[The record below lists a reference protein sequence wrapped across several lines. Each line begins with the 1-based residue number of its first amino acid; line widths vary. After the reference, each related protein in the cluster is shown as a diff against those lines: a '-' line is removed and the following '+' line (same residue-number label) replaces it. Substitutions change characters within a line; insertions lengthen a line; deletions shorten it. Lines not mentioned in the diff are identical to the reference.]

1 MTYLLDANTCI
12 KFLNGQSD
20 SVRRRFESLS
30 TADLSLCS
38 IVKAELLYGAMK
50 SARRQANLERL
61 NRFFDRFISYPFD
74 DAAAEVCGRIRAQL
88 SRPGRPI
95 GPNDLLIASI
105 ALCRQLTLVT
115 HNLGEFSRVEG
126 LVFEDWE

>member
-30 TADLSLCS
+30 TSDLSLCS

-50 SARRQANLERL
+50 SARPQANLEKL
-61 NRFFDRFISYPFD
+61 HLFFGRFVSFPFD
-74 DAAAEVCGRIRAQL
+74 DAQPRSPGGSAPSWRDKG
-88 SRPGRPI
+88 SRLAPTI
-95 GPNDLLIASI
+95 S
-105 ALCRQLTLVT
+105 
-115 HNLGEFSRVEG
+115 
-126 LVFEDWE
+126 